1 MSHLKANIRKVPV
14 DDPEKELLEPRDCTK
29 KSSERVEKIVDKSV
43 EHNEYRPRVFAEWQ
57 RPLCEWM
64 EPLSEWQ
71 RPLNEWQAPLSEWYL
86 PSGSRLGRLRKEQTS
101 SIFQP

>member
-1 MSHLKANIRKVPV
+1 MKANIRKTPV
-14 DDPEKELLEPRDCTK
+14 DDGLEKELLEPRDCTK
-29 KSSERVEKIVDKSV
+29 KSKEKIEMILEKGV
-43 EHNEYRPRVFAEWQ
+43 ENHEYRPRVFAEWQ

-71 RPLNEWQAPLSEWYL
+71 QPLDEWQEPLSEWYL
-86 PSGSRLGRLRKEQTS
+86 PSGSRLGRLHKERAS